1 MIDLKKV
8 RDDIAAYKLVCKHKL
23 RPEIDVD
30 LILSLDD
37 QRKEEQKK
45 VDELKFQ
52 QRQLAEK
59 KDYEW
64 AKTLKIDVQKLEE
77 TCNEIEEKLT
87 PLLLSMPNF
96 YDGFTPIG
104 ATPEENVVIK
114 TWWDIP
120 KFDFPVLD
128 HEDLW
133 KKRDI
138 IDKETA
144 AKVTGTR
151 FCYLK
156 WDLVL
161 LQMAIMQ
168 FTFQTLWDEKLIKKI
183 VKEKKLDL
191 KTTPFRPVLTP
202 QIISMDTM
210 NKMGRL
216 HPMDERYCLHEDKQ
230 VMNGSAE
237 HAMWPMF
244 MDHMFQEEELPVRY
258 IGYATSF
265 RREAGSYGKDVKWII
280 RVHQFDKLEMETF
293 CLWETSGDEQ
303 ELIIALQEHMMQ
315 QLQLP
320 YQLILKCTADMWDN
334 DYKAVDVET
343 WMAGQWAYRETHTS
357 DLMTDFQARRLNTR
371 VKRINGDKEFVH
383 MNDATAFAM
392 GRIMVAIIENNQQK
406 DGTIKIPDVLVP
418 HMGKKFIGK

>member
-8 RDDIAAYKLVCKHKL
+8 RDDVEGYKLICKNKL

-30 LILSLDD
+30 HILSLDD
-37 QRKEEQKK
+37 QRKELQKK
-45 VDELKFQ
+45 IDDLKFQ

-59 KDYEW
+59 KNYEW
-64 AKTLKIDVQKLEE
+64 AKALKSDVQQLEDSYTKIQE
-77 TCNEIEEKLT
+77 EIT

-96 YDGFTPIG
+96 YHLDTPIG
-104 ATPEENVVIK
+104 KSEKENVVIK
-114 TWWDIP
+114 QWGKAP
-120 KFDFPVLD
+120 VFDFSILD

-144 AKVTGTR
+144 SKVSGTR

-168 FTFQTLWDEKLIKKI
+168 FTFKTLGDEKLIEKI
-183 VKEKKLDL
+183 IKEKKLKL
-191 KTTPFRPVLTP
+191 KSTPFRPVLTP
-202 QIISMDTM
+202 QIISMETM

-216 HPMDERYCLHEDKQ
+216 YPMDERYCLHEDKQ
-230 VMNGSAE
+230 VLNGSAE

-293 CLWETSGDEQ
+293 CLWETSWDEQ
-303 ELIIALQEHMMQ
+303 ELIIGLQEYLIQ
-315 QLQLP
+315 QLSLP

-334 DYKAVDVET
+334 DYRAVDVET
-343 WMAGQWAYRETHTS
+343 WMAAQWTYRETHTS
-357 DLMTDFQARRLNTR
+357 DLMTDFQSRRLNTR
-371 VKRINGDKEFVH
+371 VKRTNGEKEFVH

-406 DGTIKIPDVLVP
+406 DGTIKIPEVLVP
-418 HMGKKFIGK
+418 YMGKKFIWK